1 MNIQDARNIFTKKL
15 IAVYKEKLA
24 ATAFLRSFFPS
35 VESLTKEISIEV
47 QRNGEPVAVD
57 VHRYSDGNLNK
68 FSKSTEKIFIP
79 PFFYEYIVA
88 NDHRLYDVAIAAV
101 GTDQGAAML
110 AALANEMA
118 DELFA
123 LQQKIERKYELMC
136 AQVLEDG
143 IVQLRADTNID
154 FKRKAGS
161 LVDPGAGNYWAT
173 SSISPYTQLEAG
185 ANFLRQTGKAG
196 GGVFNGIFGSQ
207 AYAALLNNDI
217 FKERNDL
224 KNISLDAVAPP
235 QRNSLGAN
243 FHGEISIGNY
253 KCRIW
258 TYGQFYDDAN
268 GVSTSYVDEKK
279 VIMLPE
285 NPYFKLAF
293 AAIPQLIDGSGN
305 IPQKGAYVVQEFM
318 DQKHT
323 AHEISIKSAGVPVP
337 VAVDQIY
344 TLKAVAG

>member
-24 ATAFLRSFFPS
+24 ATSFLRSFFPS

-101 GTDQGAAML
+101 GTDSGAAML
-110 AALANEMA
+110 AALASEMA
-118 DELFA
+118 DELFM

-136 AQVLEDG
+136 SQVLEDG

-161 LVDPGAGNYWAT
+161 LVDLGGGNYWT
-173 SSISPYTQLEAG
+173 SAVDPYEDLAAG
-185 ANFLRQTGKAG
+185 ANFLRTIGKSG
-196 GGVFNGIFGSQ
+196 SGIFNGIFGGEALSG
-207 AYAALLNNDI
+207 LLNNTT

-224 KNISLDAVAPP
+224 KNLSLDAVNPP
-235 QRNSLGAN
+235 QRNSEGAA
-243 FHGEISIGNY
+243 FHGEITIGSY
-253 KCRIW
+253 KLRIW
-258 TYGQFYDDAN
+258 TYPQFYDLN
-268 GVSTSYVDEKK
+268 GTSTPYLDEKK

-285 NPYFKLAF
+285 NPNFKLAF
-293 AAIPQLIDGSGN
+293 AAIPQLIDGGGN
-305 IPQKGAYVVQEFM
+305 IPQKGAYVVQEFI
-318 DQKHT
+318 DQKKT
-323 AHEISIKSAGVPVP
+323 AHEISIKSAGIPVP

-344 TLKAVAG
+344 TAKVIGG